1 MQVDINVNF
10 HQAEH
15 LKIFSRKKFEEKKFV
30 RFFLPSLT
38 VNYNFTIKK
47 IRHENCSAYNI
58 ALNYFLNPLFH
69 VTAQRMKRCSDI
81 LVQAILHLKG
91 VLKVF
96 VRPCTLSCP
105 LTCA

>member
-30 RFFLPSLT
+30 SFFFFSVIDSKLQFYDL
-38 VNYNFTIKK
+38 KK
-47 IRHENCSAYNI
+47 SDTKIAAHTI

-81 LVQAILHLKG
+81 LVQAILHLKS
-91 VLKVF
+91 VL
-96 VRPCTLSCP
+96 
-105 LTCA
+105 